1 MRSVADD
8 LREELRRKVQSLPL
22 EERLAWAFRLGEQDL
37 ALVQAAYGVD
47 RRAAL
52 RLVRRRRQA
61 GRQPSRCIEE
71 LLL

>member
-8 LREELRRKVQSLPL
+8 LREERRL
-22 EERLAWAFRLGEQDL
+22 EARGLSVEEGLGWAFRLGEQDL
-37 ALVQAAYGVD
+37 ALVQAAYSLD

-52 RLVRRRRQA
+52 RLVRRQRQA